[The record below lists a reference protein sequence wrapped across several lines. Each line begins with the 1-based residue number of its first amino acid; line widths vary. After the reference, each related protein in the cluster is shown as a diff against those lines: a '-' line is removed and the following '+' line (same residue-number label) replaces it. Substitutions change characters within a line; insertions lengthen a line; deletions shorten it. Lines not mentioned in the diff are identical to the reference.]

1 MLHEASRIIGLS
13 VYTRR
18 GAHLGTVHDVRLDTT
33 TRHIDSLYVT
43 GTEPRLVPDGANII
57 VPYRWVQ
64 DLDDVVVLR
73 HFPEPLEFG
82 ETAEVADAEMEFE
95 E

>member
-33 TRHIDSLYVT
+33 TRRIDSLYIS
-43 GTEPRLVPDGANII
+43 GTEPRLVPNSANII

-64 DLDDVVVLR
+64 DLDAVVGLR
-73 HFPEPLEFG
+73 HFPGPRQFG
-82 ETAEVADAEMEFE
+82 ETVEVADAEMEFE